1 MNRIWLIIFL
11 FPLLASC
18 CVNKSADEGTRCIL
32 YKDGDAILMSEPDP
46 LISVA
51 MEIVE
56 GCDDVLRLAVLPEMI
71 DSLKAKDTALEII
84 FEDTIEIDSP
94 FGRKVEANN
103 ILIPLSGEFG
113 PSTEM
118 SSAMVLFG
126 VDTYENGPFQNR
138 FARPHLIKLRQLLNL
153 DEAY

>member
-1 MNRIWLIIFL
+1 MNRIWFILML

-18 CVNKSADEGTRCIL
+18 CVNKTADEGTRAIL
-32 YKDGDAILMSEPDP
+32 YKDGDAILVNEPDS

-51 MEIVE
+51 MEIVQ

-71 DSLKAKDTALEII
+71 DSLKARDIALEII
-84 FEDTIEIDSP
+84 FEETIGIDSP
-94 FGRKVEANN
+94 FGRVVEVNN
-103 ILIPLSGEFG
+103 ILIPLSGDLG
-113 PSTEM
+113 PDPEM

-138 FARPHLIKLRQLLNL
+138 FARPQLIKLRQLLKL